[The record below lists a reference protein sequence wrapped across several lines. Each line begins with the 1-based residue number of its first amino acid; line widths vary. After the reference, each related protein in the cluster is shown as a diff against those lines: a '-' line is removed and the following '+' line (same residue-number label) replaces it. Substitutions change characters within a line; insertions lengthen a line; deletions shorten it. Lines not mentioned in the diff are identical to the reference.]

1 MILFFIFVTIIMLI
15 TIPELGILFLIM
27 PLMMIG
33 YAYIDQCIFRYRN
46 GYYEYMGIEPPF
58 WCKWFKK

>member
-1 MILFFIFVTIIMLI
+1 MLI

-46 GYYEYMGIEPPF
+46 GYYDYMGIKPPF